1 MEKKSKKCSFSGE
14 ESTTDS
20 VEEEERKK
28 RAKEKAQRQ
37 YFMQTKQNA
46 YQKKKIYHDLEP
58 KKREKI
64 TRKPLSD

>member
-1 MEKKSKKCSFSGE
+1 MYLSKILIVIHNIYKNSFMEKKSKKCSFSGE

-37 YFMQTKQNA
+37 YFMQTKQNG
-46 YQKKKIYHDLEP
+46 Y
-58 KKREKI
+58 
-64 TRKPLSD
+64 